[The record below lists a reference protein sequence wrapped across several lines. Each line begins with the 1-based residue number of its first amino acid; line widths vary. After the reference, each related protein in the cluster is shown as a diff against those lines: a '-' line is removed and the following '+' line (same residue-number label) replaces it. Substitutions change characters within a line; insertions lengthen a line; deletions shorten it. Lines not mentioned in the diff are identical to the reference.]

1 MGLGCRLHI
10 RVFPT
15 QVGVFLRKAIRRHNH
30 SCLPHAGGG
39 VSNKP
44 ATLHFVAES
53 SPRRWGC
60 FWKLFILDLIA
71 RVFPTQV
78 GVFLLWALFYVPVPG
93 LPHAGG
99 GVSHY
104 FNNRRSSDWSSPRRW
119 GCFRNLLCLSNP
131 KYVFPTQVGVFLMA
145 AIFVLPFIRLPH
157 AGGGVS
163 IWNALKRQSEV
174 SSPRRWG
181 CFQQCVIQCESAVV
195 FPTQVGVFLFC
206 VSPKRCRLCLPHAGG
221 GVSTSSITAAPCR
234 VSSPRRWG
242 CFSSLLICR

>member
-1 MGLGCRLHI
+1 M
-10 RVFPT
+10 
-15 QVGVFLRKAIRRHNH
+15 FLRKAIRRHNH

-163 IWNALKRQSEV
+163 KNIDACRMAFQ

-181 CFQQCVIQCESAVV
+181 CFHLERTQAAIRSV
-195 FPTQVGVFLFC
+195 FPTQVGVFPAMC
-206 VSPKRCRLCLPHAGG
+206 YPMRKRRCLPHAGG
-221 GVSTSSITAAPCR
+221 GVSILRITEA
-234 VSSPRRWG
+234 
-242 CFSSLLICR
+242 L